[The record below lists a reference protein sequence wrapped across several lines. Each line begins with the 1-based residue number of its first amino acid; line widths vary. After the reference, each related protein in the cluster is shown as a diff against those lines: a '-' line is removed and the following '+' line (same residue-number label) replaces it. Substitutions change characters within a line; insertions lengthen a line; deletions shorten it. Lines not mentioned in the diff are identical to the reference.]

1 MDGWSWCGVGSREEE
16 KEKATELGYPQRST
30 SFKHSKSKILSARML
45 CVLFRRS
52 ARELYKTRW
61 WKSAYTS
68 VTETSTQKRFRQFE
82 RKTKTGRWD
91 KVFKRYFNLFGLVKD
106 TCLEHLPLILAE
118 TLVFGM
124 QPLPCTLSITTKRI
138 SQLKTFFYL
147 VIAKMMF
154 RSLKLFTVL

>member
-1 MDGWSWCGVGSREEE
+1 LRTFGGRNRALTIV
-16 KEKATELGYPQRST
+16 
-30 SFKHSKSKILSARML
+30 
-45 CVLFRRS
+45 V
-52 ARELYKTRW
+52 YKTR

-82 RKTKTGRWD
+82 RKTKLGSGI
-91 KVFKRYFNLFGLVKD
+91 RYSNATNLFGLVKD
-106 TCLEHLPLILAE
+106 TCLEKHLPLILAE

-124 QPLPCTLSITTKRI
+124 QLYLPCTLKHHY
-138 SQLKTFFYL
+138 KTNKSNEDFLYL